1 MQELGES
8 QESNFIIS
16 LKAINDS
23 GFNTAN
29 SDLREFSRKKIAT
42 NNKGQLLVLEFKG

>member
-16 LKAINDS
+16 LKAINYS
-23 GFNTAN
+23 GFNTN